1 MEGAMPERDSQLP
14 NYPLVEGA
22 LNAIADWVN

>member
-1 MEGAMPERDSQLP
+1 MEGAMPERDSQP
-14 NYPLVEGA
+14 SSHPLLAGA